1 MKILDHVEEWI
12 ISLMLFAMTALAFIQ
27 VVRRYVFN
35 TGFSWSLEMTGVFF
49 AVMIFVGISY
59 GVRVGSHIGVDAL
72 VNLLSA
78 PNRRLVSM
86 LAVALCLVYVGFVL
100 YGSTIY
106 GERIWAR
113 LPEGVELDDLPVE
126 RWKVLLIMPIGY
138 ALVGLRFFQILYNLA
153 TGKTDSLHLAD
164 EAADAM
170 KLQQQE
176 TEQ

>member
-106 GERIWAR
+106 VSKMREVR
-113 LPEGVELDDLPVE
+113 VELDDLPVE

>member
-1 MKILDHVEEWI
+1 MKILDYLEEWI
-12 ISLMLFAMTALAFIQ
+12 ISLMLFAMTALAFMQ

-35 TGFSWSLEMTGVFF
+35 TGFSWNLELTGIFF

-59 GVRVGSHIGVDAL
+59 GVRVGKHIGVDAL
-72 VNLLSA
+72 VNLLSP

-86 LAVALCLVYVGFVL
+86 LAVALCMVYVGFVL
-100 YGSTIY
+100 YGSTFYVSKMHEI
-106 GERIWAR
+106 
-113 LPEGVELDDLPVE
+113 GVELDDLPVE
-126 RWKVLLIMPIGY
+126 RWKVLIIMPIGY
-138 ALVGLRFFQILYNLA
+138 ALVGLRFFQIFYNLA

-170 KLQQQE
+170 KLKQQE